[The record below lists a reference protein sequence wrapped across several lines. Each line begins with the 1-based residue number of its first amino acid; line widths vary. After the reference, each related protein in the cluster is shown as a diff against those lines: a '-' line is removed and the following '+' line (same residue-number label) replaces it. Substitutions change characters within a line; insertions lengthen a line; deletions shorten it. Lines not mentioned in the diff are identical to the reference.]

1 MAACEHH
8 VGTPLWRSVGL
19 GFALLVFT
27 ACAGPQQEP
36 DVLLDPNH
44 SEWQTTAPDRFDVVF
59 ETSEGEFV
67 ISVTREWAPSGA
79 DRFFNLVRLGYYDDA
94 RFHRTVSD
102 FIVQFGL
109 AGKPAV
115 SRAWREQYFPD
126 DSVVVSNTRGRV
138 AFAFTEPGTRA
149 TQVFISIIN
158 LSRLDAGG
166 FAPFG
171 EVTEGMDVVDRL
183 YSGYGEESG
192 GGLRGGD
199 QSSIFAEGNAWLD
212 REYPELSRLVRA
224 RIRG

>member
-1 MAACEHH
+1 
-8 VGTPLWRSVGL
+8 
-19 GFALLVFT
+19 
-27 ACAGPQQEP
+27 
-36 DVLLDPNH
+36 
-44 SEWQTTAPDRFDVVF
+44 
-59 ETSEGEFV
+59 
-67 ISVTREWAPSGA
+67 
-79 DRFFNLVRLGYYDDA
+79 VRLGYFDDA
-94 RFHRTVSD
+94 RFHRTVPD

-109 AGKPAV
+109 AGDPEV
-115 SRAWREQYFPD
+115 SRVWREQLFPD
-126 DSVVVSNTRGRV
+126 DSVVVSNTRGRI

-149 TQVFISIIN
+149 TQVFISTVD

-224 RIRG
+224 RVRQATISSPTTDLVSSMIQVQTRRHALFT